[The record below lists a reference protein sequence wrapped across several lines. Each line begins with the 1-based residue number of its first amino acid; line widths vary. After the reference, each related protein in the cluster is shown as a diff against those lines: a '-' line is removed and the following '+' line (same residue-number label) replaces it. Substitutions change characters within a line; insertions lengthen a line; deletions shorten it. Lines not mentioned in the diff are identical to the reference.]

1 MKSSTNILKMSS
13 ELKIKSLVLTNGL
26 YSYVKISVSQR
37 DFASDTYFRKE
48 AKSLNYKQI
57 ISLN

>member
-1 MKSSTNILKMSS
+1 MKSSTNILKIS

-26 YSYVKISVSQR
+26 HSYVKISVSQR
-37 DFASDTYFRKE
+37 DFASDTCILE
-48 AKSLNYKQI
+48 NNQSLNYKQI

>member
-1 MKSSTNILKMSS
+1 MSS

-26 YSYVKISVSQR
+26 HSYVKISVSQR
-37 DFASDTYFRKE
+37 DFAWDTCILENKLC
-48 AKSLNYKQI
+48 LNYKQI

>member
-26 YSYVKISVSQR
+26 HSYVKISVR
-37 DFASDTYFRKE
+37 DFAWDTCILENKLCLY
-48 AKSLNYKQI
+48 YKQI
-57 ISLN
+57 IFK